1 MPTPTPIPTS
11 IRPRRAPN
19 AATVLGA
26 LGMLLAPLVLA
37 ACSSAVPVAS
47 STPVP
52 STPATSTPVP
62 LTDEELTAK
71 FRAAVVDA
79 SVAEPDEVSDQLTA
93 LVPDTPGQSWNKKG
107 TRVLMVTW
115 TSWDG
120 YDDQV
125 GKKVKL
131 QREAWVTAAPELQKF
146 CSSYQPDGATPL
158 TLRLEELMGLPA
170 HNGKTKVVE
179 MWIPADQLFRPSP
192 DPEIDD
198 HTAGLTMPPKSAF
211 KSRADYVAH
220 KDWFN
225 YQRSLSYDEKNGY
238 PWTRLGY
245 TYDWGNPDS
254 EVGLSEFVTWA
265 KTPVTIKQVATT
277 EDYCK
282 GS

>member
-1 MPTPTPIPTS
+1 MPTPTSTS
-11 IRPRRAPN
+11 TRIRTRRAPT
-19 AATVLGA
+19 AASLLVA
-26 LGMLLAPLVLA
+26 LGMLLAPLALA

-52 STPATSTPVP
+52 SLPATSTPAQ
-62 LTDEELTAK
+62 LTDDELMAK

-93 LVPDTPGQSWNKKG
+93 LVPRDSAQSWNKK
-107 TRVLMVTW
+107 RDHVLMVTW

-125 GKKVKL
+125 GKKIKL

-146 CSSYQPDGATPL
+146 CSSYQPDEATPL
-158 TLRLEELMGLPA
+158 TLRLEELMGLPP
-170 HNGKTKVVE
+170 HNGKTKIVE

-192 DPEIDD
+192 DPEIND
-198 HTAGLTMPPKSAF
+198 HTADLKMPPKSSF
-211 KSRADYVAH
+211 KSRADYEAH

-225 YQRSLSYDEKNGY
+225 LQRSFSYDEKNGY

-265 KTPVTIKQVATT
+265 QTPVTIKQVATT

>member
-1 MPTPTPIPTS
+1 M
-11 IRPRRAPN
+11 
-19 AATVLGA
+19 LGT
-26 LGMLLAPLVLA
+26 LGMLLAPLTLA
-37 ACSSAVPVAS
+37 ACGSTAPTASSASSSAPSEPAA
-47 STPVP
+47 STP
-52 STPATSTPVP
+52 TPR
-62 LTDEELTAK
+62 TDEELNAE

-93 LVPDTPGQSWNKKG
+93 LVPSDPDLKWNKK
-107 TRVLMVTW
+107 RDHVLMVTW

-125 GKKVKL
+125 GKKVAL

-146 CSSYQPDGATPL
+146 CSSYQPDEATPL
-158 TLRLEELMGLPA
+158 TLRLEKLLGLPA

-198 HTAGLTMPPKSAF
+198 HTAELTMPPESAF
-211 KSRADYVAH
+211 KSHADYDAH
-220 KDWFN
+220 RDWFN
-225 YQRSLSYDEKNGY
+225 LQRSLSYDEKNGY

-265 KTPVTIKQVATT
+265 KTPVKIKQVATT
-277 EDYCK
+277 EDYCT
-282 GS
+282 SS

>member
-1 MPTPTPIPTS
+1 MAFAVHSSRVHPVVATIGKL
-11 IRPRRAPN
+11 
-19 AATVLGA
+19 AALA
-26 LGMLLAPLVLA
+26 LPLALL
-37 ACSSAVPVAS
+37 ACSSASQAS
-47 STPVP
+47 P
-52 STPATSTPVP
+52 SQQSPTATASPGKTA
-62 LTDEELTAK
+62 LTDDELNDR

-93 LVPDTPGQSWNKKG
+93 IDPKTDDVIWNKK
-107 TRVLMVTW
+107 RDHVLMVTW

-125 GKKVKL
+125 GKKVVL
-131 QREAWVTAAPELQKF
+131 QREAWVTAAPQFKEF
-146 CSSYQPDGATPL
+146 CSSYQPDEATPL
-158 TLRLEELMGLPA
+158 TLRMEELLGLPP

-179 MWIPADQLFRPSP
+179 MWMPADQLFRPSP

-198 HTAGLTMPPKSAF
+198 HTADLKMPPIKDF
-211 KSRADYVAH
+211 KSKADYEAH
-220 KDWFN
+220 RDWFN
-225 YQRSLSYDEKNGY
+225 LQRSLSYDEKNGY

-277 EDYCK
+277 EDYCRT
-282 GS
+282 

>member
-1 MPTPTPIPTS
+1 MS
-11 IRPRRAPN
+11 RKSAL
-19 AATVLGA
+19 AVLA
-26 LGMLLAPLVLA
+26 LPFALLACAPANSAPSGPASPSEA
-37 ACSSAVPVAS
+37 AS
-47 STPVP
+47 
-52 STPATSTPVP
+52 PAKTAT
-62 LTDEELTAK
+62 TDEELNAE

-93 LVPDTPGQSWNKKG
+93 LVPKDPDLKWNKKG
-107 TRVLMVTW
+107 DRVLMVTW

-125 GKKVKL
+125 GKEVVL

-146 CSSYQPDGATPL
+146 CSAYQPDEATPL
-158 TLRLEELMGLPA
+158 TLRLEKLLGLPP

-179 MWIPADQLFRPSP
+179 MWMPADQLFRPSP

-198 HTAGLTMPPKSAF
+198 HTAELKMPPAKDFTSE
-211 KSRADYVAH
+211 ADYEAH
-220 KDWFN
+220 RDWFN
-225 YQRSLSYDEKNGY
+225 LQRSLSYDEKNGY

-277 EDYCK
+277 EDYC
-282 GS
+282 SS